1 MKIVMVGPFGL
12 KTKSTMRERA
22 LPMAHALARRGHTV
36 TMILPPW
43 DNPEDTG
50 KSYFDDGVQIIN
62 APLPRVGGG
71 FFFVALTATLVRLAL
86 RQNPDVIHLFKPKA
100 YAGLAHLLLHT
111 LRKMGRHNVRLV
123 VDEDDWESAWNDIE
137 PYTPA
142 QKRLFAWQE
151 PWGITH
157 ADAVTV
163 ASKNL
168 QYYAE
173 TLGVSQKNIAYVPN
187 GVRALHGNIEVL
199 PAFEVWQSQLATI
212 ASQSDAPMQVAYS
225 ARDRD
230 FGGKIRT
237 ELGLMGIPTVL
248 LYTRFFEF
256 QLDFLMAVIKD
267 LHQRMPTAHWLIV
280 GKGFF
285 GEETRLATMLQ
296 NEGLSDSVIFTGWV
310 DMAALPHYFAAA
322 NVAAYPYD
330 DTPVNRTKCSVKL
343 LDLLSAGV
351 PVVASKVGQNIEYIR
366 HRQSGIL
373 VPPGNASAMAQT
385 LVAVLSSSTTQRI
398 LGRDAVQ
405 DVNHRFNWNT
415 LVIGVENLYS
425 RICKI

>member
-22 LPMAHALARRGHTV
+22 LPMARALLRRGHTV

-43 DNPEDTG
+43 DNPEDAG
-50 KSYFDDGVQIIN
+50 KSYLDGGVQIIN
-62 APLPRVGGG
+62 AQLPRVKGG
-71 FFFVALTATLVRLAL
+71 FFFIALTATLVRLSL
-86 RQNPDVIHLFKPKA
+86 QQNPDVIHLFKPKA

-111 LRKMGRHNVRLV
+111 LRKFGRHNVRLV
-123 VDEDDWESAWNDIE
+123 VDEDDWERAWNDIE

-173 TLGVSQKNIAYVPN
+173 TLGVAQKNIAYVPN
-187 GVRALHGNIEVL
+187 GVRAIKGSVDIL
-199 PAFEVWQSQLATI
+199 PTFELWQSQLANIVTQ
-212 ASQSDAPMQVAYS
+212 AGVPLMPPVST
-225 ARDRD
+225 RGRD

-237 ELGLMGIPTVL
+237 ELGLTGIPIVL

-256 QLDFLMAVIKD
+256 QLDFLLAVIKD
-267 LHQRMPTAHWLIV
+267 LHARMPLARWLIV

-285 GEETRLATMLQ
+285 GEEETLAAMVQ
-296 NEGLSDSVIFTGWV
+296 KAGLTDKVIFSGWV
-310 DMAALPHYFAAA
+310 DMADLPHYFAAA
-322 NVAAYPYD
+322 NVAVYPYD

-373 VPPGNASAMAQT
+373 VSPDNPTMMAQ
-385 LVAVLSSSTTQRI
+385 AVTAILSSSATQRL
-398 LGRDAVQ
+398 LGQDAAR

-415 LVIGVENLYS
+415 LAISVEKLYAQL
-425 RICKI
+425 